1 MSAWKQFERDCA
13 ALIGGNRF
21 WANSGERFD
30 VESDRYIAQCKLVQR
45 MSLAALTDLAN
56 EAEAHAS
63 ERGKIGLVFA
73 KVRLGRGVESP
84 TLVVLTEAAWRRF
97 SGL

>member
-1 MSAWKQFERDCA
+1 
-13 ALIGGNRF
+13 
-21 WANSGERFD
+21 
-30 VESDRYIAQCKLVQR
+30 